1 MTTTLSAQAQFNRAY
16 IILKSLHGEV
26 ALMLQ
31 NMDELSAELEEDPE
45 YIISQ
50 IREASESRPGLELL
64 LDPSK
69 LTVLDTFED
78 KTALVMAALRAQPY
92 TEAVKIYSVAA
103 GSKKKVIATDDGYVT
118 EIAYVG
124 GDDVHVERIYTRH
137 HPAMSVPAALK
148 VAGLERGA
156 HECAK

>member
-16 IILKSLHGEV
+16 TILKSLHGEV

-78 KTALVMAALRAQPY
+78 KTALVMAALRP
-92 TEAVKIYSVAA
+92 S
-103 GSKKKVIATDDGYVT
+103 
-118 EIAYVG
+118 
-124 GDDVHVERIYTRH
+124 RIRKQSRFTLSLPDRRKRLSRLMMG
-137 HPAMSVPAALK
+137 MSPK
-148 VAGLERGA
+148 
-156 HECAK
+156 